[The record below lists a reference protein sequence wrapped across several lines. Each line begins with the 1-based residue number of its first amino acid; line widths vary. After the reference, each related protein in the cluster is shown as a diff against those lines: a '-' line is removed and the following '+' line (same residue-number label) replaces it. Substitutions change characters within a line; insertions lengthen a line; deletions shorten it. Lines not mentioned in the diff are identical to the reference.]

1 MKKCSVPILISLIL
15 GLVDPIGLG
24 LGIGRLS
31 AQGGPN
37 PPPPPPPAM
46 IDPPRI
52 TAETGSSIL
61 PPGSDITFQIVAEG
75 EGILKYQWFFN
86 GSIIRNANNS
96 SYTIRQT
103 APDDV
108 GTYFAIVFNEAGTAQ
123 SRNMNL
129 ILKREGSTGI
139 GFPWVSRFEPL
150 QAGFHRPNDVTTDQ
164 AGNVY
169 VVGEAPNRNGDADF
183 VIIKYNK
190 DGQEEWSRLL
200 DPSEGNNDAALS
212 VQLHSNGN
220 IVVLG
225 TANVR
230 GGGNANE
237 ANSLPQ
243 IVVASLSSEGERVW
257 VSQLSSESIRG
268 AEAVDLALSSNGDIL
283 LTGTILGAQ
292 NQDIVAAR
300 FNANGRQLWAT
311 RFDGGGRD
319 TSGSIATDRSGNAL
333 VVGTSFSQSGGDDII
348 AILYNLRG
356 TEIWNRRQTS
366 EGQNNDIGTSALFDS
381 RDRPIVVGAIHNPL
395 SGLDFFVGRF
405 SSGGD
410 AQFTASETS
419 RGNIDDIPVKAVLDN
434 SNSVLIAGNSLRDDP
449 GSEAMILKVD
459 NQGSIVWAH
468 IVGASD
474 RPGDKVNDVVST
486 SDNGIV
492 IAGGKT
498 NPPFGIDM
506 INGKFDSNGASI
518 WDARFSL
525 IPDGSVFDIATAIDI
540 DPKGDVIMVGISNTQ
555 ADGNGT
561 QVGRNTQLITLKQQI
576 TPPSQ
581 NTLPVVRIDQPQAG
595 TRYEFE
601 QEVDIIV
608 TATDAEGPIEKVEIL
623 VGNKIIGTSR
633 TTPFRATWIVDTI
646 NPVLITARV
655 TDSDGGVVTA
665 GAPIEVIVTDIRP
678 EIVSFPSSQTVV
690 PGTTIT
696 LFAEVTGRTPLN
708 YKWFQ
713 NDQRIKVNGPT
724 LVIENFDAKDAGNYE
739 LVVENAAGRAHSPR
753 ISLELD
759 VPTVIAGDDFANRL
773 SLPGES
779 GRVKVSNLGATRE
792 PGEPR
797 HANKRS
803 NHSVWFSYVAGAQ
816 GLVEISTIGADFDTL
831 LAVYTGTALGNLV
844 EVANDEDRGGKLTSE
859 LRFRAEPDQEYIV
872 VVDGFNQ
879 NEGTA
884 VLTWDFD
891 RTVLINVPRFSVLPA
906 ETVARPG
913 SQINLTATFRGP
925 RPPGLTLQ
933 WFFNGNPIEGE
944 TSPQLRVENIGPR
957 KVGKYWA
964 EATLGNIKAESDR
977 ATLALAAR
985 RAVNALVVP
994 EVKVESK
1001 FADLFFSFAGANA
1014 QALQQQRRRPIRL
1027 AASLATGF
1035 SGAQIFNTFGA
1046 VKELGEPDH
1055 CDIPGGASQW
1065 FAYQPPI
1072 DGTVAMSTDGSDF
1085 DTVMAVYTTDS
1096 SDFSSLTEVAC
1107 DNNGGLDGLDSLV
1120 TFDVIADTIYY
1131 VAIDG
1136 VEAATGVV
1144 ELTYAMDLPL
1154 EINLTA
1160 TAGDDITG
1168 FTYTVVAAPNVDFVI
1183 ETSGDLI
1190 TWTTVITDQAGE
1202 DGTFQ
1207 FQDDQFDPSTFERYF
1222 RVFYP

>member
-1 MKKCSVPILISLIL
+1 MKKFSVPIFISLIL
-15 GLVDPIGLG
+15 GLVDPTG
-24 LGIGRLS
+24 LGIGISRLS

-37 PPPPPPPAM
+37 PPQPPPPAV
-46 IDPPRI
+46 IDPPVI
-52 TAETGSSIL
+52 TGATGSAIL

-75 EGILKYQWFFN
+75 EGRLDYQWFFN
-86 GSIIRNANNS
+86 GSAIRGAEES
-96 SYTIRQT
+96 SFTIRQA

-108 GTYFAIVFNEAGTAQ
+108 GTYYAIVFNGAG
-123 SRNMNL
+123 SDRSGNMNL

-139 GFPWVSRFEPL
+139 GFPWVSSFEPL
-150 QAGFHRPNDVTTDQ
+150 QEGFHRPNDVTTDE

-169 VVGEAPNRNGDADF
+169 VVGEVPNGKGDADF
-183 VIIKYNK
+183 VVIKYNK
-190 DGQEEWSRLL
+190 DGREEWSQLL
-200 DPSEGNNDAALS
+200 DPSEGQDDTAQS
-212 VQLHSNGN
+212 VQLHANGN
-220 IVVLG
+220 VIVLG
-225 TANVR
+225 TANTR
-230 GGGNANE
+230 GGENPNA
-237 ANSLPQ
+237 ANNAPR
-243 IVVASLSSEGERVW
+243 IAVASLSPEGEIVW
-257 VSQLSSESIRG
+257 VEELLLEPNRG
-268 AEAVDLALSSNGDIL
+268 AEAVDLALTSDGDIL
-283 LTGTILGAQ
+283 LAGTVLGGQ

-300 FNANGRQLWAT
+300 FNANGRQLWASL
-311 RFDGGGRD
+311 FDGGGKD

-333 VVGTSFSQSGGDDII
+333 VVGTSFSRSGGDDII

-356 TEIWNRRQTS
+356 TEIWNRSPIS
-366 EGQNNDIGTSALFDS
+366 EGQNDDIGTSALFDS
-381 RDRPIVVGAIHNPL
+381 RGRPIVVGAIHNPS
-395 SGLDFFVGRF
+395 SGLDFFVSRY
-405 SSGGD
+405 SPGGNV
-410 AQFTASETS
+410 QFTASETS
-419 RGNIDDIPVKAVLDN
+419 RGEIDDIPVKAVLDN
-434 SNSVLIAGNSLRDDP
+434 SNSVLIAGNSLRNDP

-459 NQGSIVWAH
+459 DQGSIIWAH
-468 IVGASD
+468 TVDASGK
-474 RPGDKVNDVVST
+474 PGDKVNDVVST

-498 NPPFGIDM
+498 NPPLGVDM
-506 INGKFDSNGASI
+506 INGKFDSSGASI

-525 IPDGSVFDIATAIDI
+525 IPGESVFDIATAIDI
-540 DPKGDVIMVGISNTQ
+540 DPRGDVILVGISNSQ
-555 ADGNGT
+555 VDGDGT
-561 QVGRNTQLITLKQQI
+561 QVGSNTQLITLKQQI

-581 NTLPVVRIDQPQAG
+581 NTLPVVQIIQPQAG

-608 TATDAEGPIEKVEIL
+608 TATDQEGPIEKIEIL
-623 VGNKIIGTSR
+623 VGKTVIGTST

-646 NPVLITARV
+646 HPVLITARV

-665 GAPIEVIVTDIRP
+665 GTPIEVIVTDIRP
-678 EIVSFPSSQTVV
+678 EIVSFPSSQSVT
-690 PGTTIT
+690 PGATIT
-696 LFAEVTGRTPLN
+696 LVAEVTGRAPLK
-708 YKWFQ
+708 YLWFQ
-713 NDQRIKVNGPT
+713 NDQRIKADGPT
-724 LVIENFDAKDAGNYE
+724 LVIENFDAKHAGRYN
-739 LVVENAAGRAHSPR
+739 LVVENPAGRDQSER
-753 ISLELD
+753 ISIELD
-759 VPTVIAGDDFANRL
+759 IPTVIAGDNFADRL

-792 PGEPR
+792 TGEPR

-816 GLVEISTIGADFDTL
+816 GLVEISTLGADFDTL
-831 LAVYTGTALGNLV
+831 LAVYTGSGLGNLV
-844 EVANDEDRGGKLTSE
+844 DVANDEDRGGKLTSQ

-884 VLTWDFD
+884 VLTWNFD
-891 RTVLINVPRFSVLPA
+891 RTLVINVPRFSVQPA
-906 ETVARPG
+906 EHVARPG
-913 SQINLTATFRGP
+913 SQVNFTATFQGP
-925 RPPGLTLQ
+925 RPANLTLQ
-933 WFFNGNPIEGE
+933 WFFNGNPFEGE
-944 TSPQLRVENIGPR
+944 TSPQLQVENIGPS

-964 EATLGNIKAESDR
+964 EATLGNLKAESDR

-985 RAVNALVVP
+985 RAVNALVIP
-994 EVKVESK
+994 EVKVENK

-1072 DGTVAMSTDGSDF
+1072 DGTVGMSTDGSDF
-1085 DTVMAVYTTDS
+1085 DTVMAVYTTGS

-1107 DNNGGLDGLDSLV
+1107 DNDSGLDGMDSLV
-1120 TFDVIADTIYY
+1120 TFDVIANTIYY

-1136 VEAATGVV
+1136 VDAATGVV
-1144 ELTYAMDLPL
+1144 ELTYAMDLSL
-1154 EINLTA
+1154 ELNLTA
-1160 TAGDDITG
+1160 TAGDDITA
-1168 FTYTVVAAPNVDFVI
+1168 FTYTVVAVPNVDFVI
-1183 ETSGDLI
+1183 ETSEDLI

-1222 RVFYP
+1222 RVYYP